1 MSSRRGWGK
10 MRVHARVAA
19 AVATVTLIALP
30 GAAFGAELPRGPVT
44 AQTVA
49 SAQAEATSAATAST
63 NAARDAAAAQVALD
77 NAKAASQAAAAAAQ
91 ANPTPE
97 NVAAAAAASA
107 AQASAQQNYDA
118 KAAAA
123 TAAAQAAGD
132 AKDNADRES
141 ASFAPLN
148 AGPSADG
155 STEITEPN
163 EPQPDNYLHSDNVTL
178 VNHVRGLFSTG
189 TGTSCPAFNPTKCP
203 GYSSLNFLHYE
214 NLGYDVMV
222 ANGTGGLA
230 VWSLK
235 DPAKPKWI
243 GQVTLADLQG
253 ATKQDPNDPTKTVP
267 VIPDG
272 ATMTQFW
279 EGENM
284 TVDSRRKLAFMS
296 RDTGQKG
303 QIIVDLNDPWNPKVI
318 NFSKNFQGH
327 TSTCLNDCRF
337 MWSVG
342 GTQGAPTPGKAS
354 PVSVTDMRDPLHP
367 FVYPTPLASDV
378 SRTGGGGSTHS
389 VDVDFNGVA
398 WVSGSSGVRGF
409 WTEGTHKDPATG
421 QDRFATP
428 YDPIAYAGGRI
439 GSGSDSS
446 FMRNAYHLPG
456 ALGDQKAGDTLLV
469 TNENNNTTCTR
480 AGVFIVASLKGMYD
494 GVDTITS
501 TSRMERLAAYS
512 TAGKP
517 GEFHGTVGT
526 TTVGD
531 CSAHWFTVKGNIVA
545 LGNYEQGTRFVDIS
559 DPRNPQQVGYF
570 RVPARTADPSG
581 APDIISSDTAGAY
594 WHGKYVY
601 VADYQRGVDVIK
613 LDDSALRGKI
623 QPKACWNSCEDA
635 GQSVDPMSTSQ
646 TGGAGASVPATLAL
660 TLGTPAS
667 FVGGFTPGVAKDYTA
682 SSTANVISTA
692 GDATLSIADPSATA
706 TGHLVNVAFSLPSA
720 LQAKAASPAG
730 TGGALKDVGGSSAP
744 TSLLT
749 YSGPISNDPVAVTF
763 QQHIGSS
770 DALRTGSYTKTL
782 TFTLSTTTP

>member
-1 MSSRRGWGK
+1 

-19 AVATVTLIALP
+19 AAATVMLFALP

-49 SAQAEATSAATAST
+49 SAQAAATSAATAST

-77 NAKAASQAAAAAAQ
+77 NAKAAAQSAAAAAA

-107 AQASAQQNYDA
+107 AQATAQQNYDA

-123 TAAAQAAGD
+123 TAAAKEAGD

-141 ASFAPLN
+141 ASFSRLN
-148 AGPSADG
+148 AGPSSDG
-155 STEITEPN
+155 TGEITEN
-163 EPQPDNYLHSDNVTL
+163 EPQPDNYLHSDNVSL
-178 VNHVRGLFSTG
+178 VGHVRGVFTTG
-189 TGTSCPAFNPTKCP
+189 AADSSKSCPAFNPTKCP

-222 ANGTGGLA
+222 ANGTGGLS

-243 GQVTLADLQG
+243 GQVTLNDLRG
-253 ATKQDPNDPTKTVP
+253 ATKADPNDSTKTVP

-272 ATMTQFW
+272 PTMTQFW

-296 RDTGQKG
+296 RDSGQKG
-303 QIIVDLNDPWNPKVI
+303 QIIVDLKDPWNPKVV

-378 SRTGGGGSTHS
+378 ARTGAGGSTHS

-398 WVSGSSGVRGF
+398 WVSGSSGVRGY

-446 FMRNAYHLPG
+446 FMHNAYHVPG

-480 AGVFIVASLKGMYD
+480 AGVFIVASLKGVYD

-501 TSRMERLAAYS
+501 TTRMERLAAYS

-559 DPRNPQQVGYF
+559 DPRNPQQVGWF

-601 VADYQRGVDVIK
+601 IADYQRGVDIIK
-613 LDDSALRGKI
+613 IDDSALRGKI
-623 QPKACWNSCEDA
+623 LPKACWNSCEDA
-635 GQSVDPMSTSQ
+635 GQSVEAVNHSTD
-646 TGGAGASVPATLAL
+646 GGAGASVPATLAL

-692 GDATLSIADPSATA
+692 GDATLSIADPSGTA
-706 TGHLVNVAFSLPSA
+706 TGHLVNGAFSLPST
-720 LQAKAASPAG
+720 LQAKASSPAG

-749 YSGPISNDPVAVTF
+749 YSGPISNDPVAMTF
-763 QQHIGSS
+763 QQHIGAG

>member
-1 MSSRRGWGK
+1 
-10 MRVHARVAA
+10 MRAQARVAA
-19 AVATVTLIALP
+19 VVATATLMVMP
-30 GAAFGAELPRGPVT
+30 GVAHGATPPTGPVT

-49 SAQAEATSAATAST
+49 SAQADATSAATAST

-77 NAKAASQAAAAAAQ
+77 NAKAASQAAAAAAA

-97 NVAAAAAASA
+97 NTAAAAAASA
-107 AQASAQQNYDA
+107 AQATAQQNYDA

-123 TAAAQAAGD
+123 TAAAKNAAD

-141 ASFAPLN
+141 ASFSRLN

-155 STEITEPN
+155 SHADGSTEYTEPN
-163 EPQPDNYLHSDNVTL
+163 EPQPTNYEHSDNVAL

-189 TGTSCPAFNPTKCP
+189 PGTSCPAFNPTKCP

-222 ANGTGGLA
+222 ANGTAGLS

-243 GQVTLADLQG
+243 GQVTLNDLKG
-253 ATKQDPNDPTKTVP
+253 AMKQDPNDPTKTVP

-303 QIIVDLNDPWNPKVI
+303 QIIVDLKDPWNPKVL

-354 PVSVTDMRDPLHP
+354 PVSVTDVRDPLHP
-367 FVYPTPLASDV
+367 FVYSAPLASDV
-378 SRTGGGGSTHS
+378 SRTGAGGSTHS

-409 WTEGTHKDPATG
+409 WTEGLHKDPATG
-421 QDRFATP
+421 QDRYATP

-439 GSGSDSS
+439 GGGSDSS
-446 FMRNAYHLPG
+446 FMHNAYHLPG

-480 AGVFIVASLKGMYD
+480 AGVFIVASLKGVYD

-501 TSRMERLAAYS
+501 TTRMERLAAYS

-559 DPRNPQQVGYF
+559 DPRNPQQVGWF

-601 VADYQRGVDVIK
+601 IADYQRGVDIIK
-613 LDDSALRGKI
+613 IDDSALRDKI
-623 QPKACWNSCEDA
+623 LPKACWNSCEDA
-635 GQSVDPMSTSQ
+635 GQSVEAVNHSTD
-646 TGGAGASVPATLAL
+646 GGAGGSVPATLAL

-692 GDATLSIADPSATA
+692 GDATLSIADPSGTA
-706 TGHLVNVAFSLPSA
+706 TGHLVNGAFFLPTT
-720 LQAKAASPAG
+720 LQAKASSPAG

-749 YSGPISNDPVAVTF
+749 YSGPISNDPVAITY
-763 QQHIGSS
+763 QQHISS
-770 DALRTGSYTKTL
+770 GDALRTGSYSKTL